1 MSERTIV
8 ALRGARARGR
18 AIGVPR
24 TCNVGH
30 QCVFGLFL
38 SLLVASAACQ
48 DRASEI
54 RQGVKEPRVR
64 EVLGEPSWVVTEPTD
79 VRSDLVG
86 DDRCAK
92 AVVKVLVYDRAW
104 FRDDVFVGVNSQG
117 VVECKLG
124 GQVLK
129 RGP

>member
-1 MSERTIV
+1 MRV
-8 ALRGARARGR
+8 
-18 AIGVPR
+18 
-24 TCNVGH
+24 
-30 QCVFGLFL
+30 GLFL

-64 EVLGEPSWVVTEPTD
+64 KQLGEPSWVVTELAD
-79 VRSDLVG
+79 VRGHLID

-92 AVVKVLVYDRAW
+92 AAVKVLVYDRAW